1 MSTAVIN
8 ETLSETFRVVLLSPC
23 SGKRLLPKLFS
34 FLKLLGKSDTK
45 DKKSRECERKT
56 ITYADFNFCIL
67 YHVRLHIFGLTFML
81 KS

>member
-8 ETLSETFRVVLLSPC
+8 ETLLETFRVVLLSPC

-45 DKKSRECERKT
+45 DNKSRECERKQLPT
-56 ITYADFNFCIL
+56 LISMSAS
-67 YHVRLHIFGLTFML
+67 YHVRLHTSL
-81 KS
+81 S